1 MATFLSGA
9 YWGTWSGYAMYA
21 NLSGDVSRSG
31 NTVTL
36 SNLSLYLTYE
46 YSAWGQDSAD
56 IQIRNGNTA
65 LSSTGVTF
73 YADGGSSNT
82 VSLNN
87 ASLNVAAGDT
97 SHTFNLSW
105 GGESGIDFTVSF
117 PSGATAPTISAV
129 SVTGRTWKSI
139 TVSSTVSSWGSGGS
153 AANSYRTVKLLQTA
167 YVVGANAYGV
177 KVTGTSTSAVSTTVG
192 RDNHNDDVG
201 TLFTIKGAAK
211 YYYGVFATNGAA
223 EARWASSDTVSF
235 PPAPLA
241 SITQSQVIDNTS
253 SNKVT
258 HTIKI
263 KGSDSNSNSNN
274 VVSTQWRYSTNGGS
288 SWSSWGTIS
297 GSATAWTEKSATFT
311 SGLGDSIKVQ
321 TRQVYDSQTSETKEI
336 SYTAVTATAPTVN
349 TPTVSSRTWNSVT
362 IAGTVTSWGSPSA
375 VSGRAQALGVTSSS
389 SSLSADRR
397 EISHS
402 NSTAGTAWSGTVNNS
417 STAPGGT
424 GMTLRG
430 CKSFYVY
437 NYANNVASSAS
448 KVNTTLVYLPPSPL
462 QSVALSNQT
471 TVSDTQTKVTVTI
484 TGGTSTNNENVNVTT
499 QYRYK
504 VGSGNWSEWTNISGN
519 ATPWTA
525 KTVDITGT
533 AGATLYVEARQ
544 VYQSQYSEAKSASV
558 VLNEKPIIANLEVT
572 NRTATSL
579 EVTATYSTWGSPSS
593 ATNTTTFT
601 VFDLEF
607 ETDYVTT
614 TVTGN
619 TTSITGTLTGLPSNQ
634 IYEIS
639 AFGRNGA
646 WDSSDVTTR
655 SATAPEAPNGRVVS
669 QTIDS
674 GTGTVTANLDYTQ
687 VGYWEPDPEDP
698 FERVSN
704 LTPEYRYSVDNG
716 ITWTTWATLPMNA
729 ASGSFSIAGLPA
741 GRSVIVQMRT
751 LQSWSDNYGDRGT
764 GYSTVVSI
772 AFDTEGYPEDTLSIA
787 WSYDELRRNFI
798 TYSISDDF
806 WHGARTF
813 ELTVKRD
820 GAVLS
825 QGSVNVPAG
834 SNSGQLVFPL
844 SESAIGGWTPGG
856 LVQNGPY
863 IPNESLDYEV
873 KTIMNNEVVA
883 TLTGS
888 FVTTRPIIGVV
899 INDAGSKYYITD
911 AVKAGGVASADDFKF
926 DSRYDRFI
934 IKN

>member
-1 MATFLSGA
+1 MDLRIHPSPLSG
-9 YWGTWSGYAMYA
+9 
-21 NLSGDVSRSG
+21 
-31 NTVTL
+31 TVTPPPSKSMAHRL
-36 SNLSLYLTYE
+36 LIAAALAEGKSRIENIAFSKDIEATLRCMELLGCRWQRDGDAITLQ
-46 YSAWGQDSAD
+46 GRCAD
-56 IQIRNGNTA
+56 LPAQPFPH
-65 LSSTGVTF
+65 L
-73 YADGGSSNT
+73 DC
-82 VSLNN
+82 
-87 ASLNVAAGDT
+87 
-97 SHTFNLSW
+97 
-105 GGESGIDFTVSF
+105 GESGSTLRFLIPVALALRGGASFT
-117 PSGATAPTISAV
+117 GH
-129 SVTGRTWKSI
+129 GRLMERPQQPYFDLFEEKGIAYELQGGVLTVRGQLTPGVYSLPGN
-139 TVSSTVSSWGSGGS
+139 VSSQFFTG
-153 AANSYRTVKLLQTA
+153 LLFA
-167 YVVGANAYGV
+167 LSLLDEP
-177 KVTGTSTSAVSTTVG
+177 STIRSTT
-192 RDNHNDDVG
+192 
-201 TLFTIKGAAK
+201 
-211 YYYGVFATNGAA
+211 
-223 EARWASSDTVSF
+223 
-235 PPAPLA
+235 PLE
-241 SITQSQVIDNTS
+241 
-253 SNKVT
+253 
-258 HTIKI
+258 
-263 KGSDSNSNSNN
+263 
-274 VVSTQWRYSTNGGS
+274 
-288 SWSSWGTIS
+288 
-297 GSATAWTEKSATFT
+297 SA
-311 SGLGDSIKVQ
+311 
-321 TRQVYDSQTSETKEI
+321 
-336 SYTAVTATAPTVN
+336 
-349 TPTVSSRTWNSVT
+349 
-362 IAGTVTSWGSPSA
+362 
-375 VSGRAQALGVTSSS
+375 
-389 SSLSADRR
+389 
-397 EISHS
+397 
-402 NSTAGTAWSGTVNNS
+402 
-417 STAPGGT
+417 
-424 GMTLRG
+424 
-430 CKSFYVY
+430 
-437 NYANNVASSAS
+437 
-448 KVNTTLVYLPPSPL
+448 
-462 QSVALSNQT
+462 
-471 TVSDTQTKVTVTI
+471 
-484 TGGTSTNNENVNVTT
+484 
-499 QYRYK
+499 
-504 VGSGNWSEWTNISGN
+504 
-519 ATPWTA
+519 
-525 KTVDITGT
+525 
-533 AGATLYVEARQ
+533 
-544 VYQSQYSEAKSASV
+544 
-558 VLNEKPIIANLEVT
+558 
-572 NRTATSL
+572 
-579 EVTATYSTWGSPSS
+579 
-593 ATNTTTFT
+593 
-601 VFDLEF
+601 
-607 ETDYVTT
+607 DYVTMT
-614 TVTGN
+614 
-619 TTSITGTLTGLPSNQ
+619 IDAMAA
-634 IYEIS
+634 